1 VTFVDTSAIYAILDH
16 GDPNHP
22 RARHAVGQLRA
33 EDARLVTHAYVVVE
47 VVALV
52 QRRLGLVTVR
62 RFVDDL
68 LSIMEVIHV
77 DAALHSEALEALLA
91 AGQRNV
97 SLVDRT
103 SFLVMRRHGIGRAF
117 TFDADF
123 AGAGFEVIPAT

>member
-1 VTFVDTSAIYAILDH
+1 VTFVDTSAIYAILDRA
-16 GDPNHP
+16 DPNHP
-22 RARHAVGQLRA
+22 RARHAMGRLRS
-33 EDARLVTHAYVVVE
+33 EDARLVTHGYVVVE
-47 VVALV
+47 VVALL

-68 LSIMEVIHV
+68 LPIMEVIHV
-77 DAALHSEALEALLA
+77 DAALHAEALEALLA
-91 AGQRNV
+91 AGQRDV

-123 AGAGFEVIPAT
+123 AAMGFEVIPAT